1 MISYEEPTVEVLA
14 MHNIASVSIVT
25 SRASRPCFPQD
36 IYAVFQ
42 RVIVLAI
49 LST

>member
-25 SRASRPCFPQD
+25 SRARAVLGFPKISMLCF
-36 IYAVFQ
+36 
-42 RVIVLAI
+42 RE
-49 LST
+49 